1 MTWSKC
7 RRKVARGFER
17 SFSLTALCLL
27 MQAGAMAQYTFTTY
41 NAPGGVSIYSTPI
54 NNNGV
59 IAGTAVDESGHYFG
73 FVRAVDGTINT
84 FTLPSPCPEHDCEA
98 FVTGLNDLGQLVG
111 FVENNVSVT
120 AINFM
125 RDQNGTIT
133 ELSGPPGVQFWAVQ
147 GLTNAG
153 ETIAQVL
160 VVSQVY
166 NVFVAAAQAYL
177 RTSAGRYYPL
187 PEPPGIVNPYFSTLN
202 NQGEIIGTGQ
212 TSSDPATS
220 ANVSFVL
227 NAASNQFVFFP
238 KFYGLSGLNDAGTLI
253 GYQFFQNQRLSFLA
267 ASNGSILQTFYPA
280 VPEVGFAEDYPYSIN
295 QSGMIA
301 GVFLPTFARISGYV
315 AVPTTDVPAPTVSVI
330 SVTGQQAVFSVVDP
344 IAGLYAV
351 YPLCNGCTTAISP
364 FTPGQKTP
372 VTVTATKYSGTN
384 HATVEITAVNPAGNS
399 VQFDP
404 DFATIYSDGAPPN
417 VLSGISSAEHVLT
430 VTNGNRGLSSLTI
443 QVNGRTLALPLAVNE
458 TRTINLARWMTSASN
473 TIAFSGYG
481 PPGSEGSIILADPS
495 PTVGRRLR

>member
-7 RRKVARGFER
+7 LRKVAFGFER
-17 SFSLTALCLL
+17 TFSLTALYVL
-27 MQAGAMAQYTFTTY
+27 MQVGATAQYTFTTY

-59 IAGTAVDESGHYFG
+59 IAGTAVDESGQYFG

-98 FVTGLNDLGQLVG
+98 SITGLNDLGQLVG
-111 FVENNVSVT
+111 FVENNVSMT
-120 AINFM
+120 AINFI

-153 ETIAQVL
+153 ETIAQVV
-160 VVSQVY
+160 VVSPVY

-177 RTSAGRYYPL
+177 RTSVGTYTPL
-187 PEPPGIVNPYFSTLN
+187 PQPPGVFSPYFSSLN

-212 TSSDPATS
+212 TTSDPATS
-220 ANVSFVL
+220 ANISFAL
-227 NAASNQFVFFP
+227 NAALNQFVFFP
-238 KFYGLSGLNDAGTLI
+238 EYYALSGLNDAGTVI
-253 GYQFFQNQRLSFLA
+253 GYQLIENQRLTFLA
-267 ASNGSILQTFYPA
+267 APDGSILQTFYPA
-280 VPEVGFAEDYPYSIN
+280 VPEIGFGEDYPYDVN

-301 GVFLPTFARISGYV
+301 GVFLPNFTTISGYV
-315 AVPTTDVPAPTVSVI
+315 AVPTSVVPAPTVSVI
-330 SVTGQQAVFSVVDP
+330 GVTGQQAVFSVVDP

-351 YPLCNGCTTAISP
+351 YPLCNGCTTTVSP
-364 FTPGQKTP
+364 FTPGQMTP
-372 VTVTATKYSGTN
+372 VTVTATKYPGTA

-399 VQFDP
+399 IQFDP
-404 DFATIYSDGAPPN
+404 DFATVYGDGAPPN
-417 VLSGISSAEHVLT
+417 VLSGIPSAEHVLT
-430 VTNGNRGLSSLTI
+430 VTNGNRALSSLAI
-443 QVNGRTLALPLAVNE
+443 QVNGRTLVLPLAVNE
-458 TRTINLARWMTSASN
+458 TRTINLAPWMTSASN

-481 PPGSEGSIILADPS
+481 PPGSEGSITLADPS
-495 PTVGRRLR
+495 PSVGRSRR